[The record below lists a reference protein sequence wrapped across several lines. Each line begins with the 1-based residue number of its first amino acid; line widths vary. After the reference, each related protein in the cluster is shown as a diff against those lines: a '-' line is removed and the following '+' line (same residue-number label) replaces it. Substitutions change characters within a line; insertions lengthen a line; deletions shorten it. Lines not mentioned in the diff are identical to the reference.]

1 MPGDTVQ
8 LDLLDRANGGV
19 YEVKTNLVEHI
30 KVSPVTHLS
39 QAARQ
44 AALIGRLVNLHS
56 TASGEKIEDYRIN
69 SVTWVSVA
77 THGLPGFGDTVAQ
90 TLWQLGIRM
99 RAIW

>member
-1 MPGDTVQ
+1 MPGDSVQ
-8 LDLLDRANGGV
+8 LDLPDQTNGGV

-39 QAARQ
+39 LAARQ
-44 AALIGRLVNLHS
+44 AALIGMLVNLHNNF
-56 TASGEKIEDYRIN
+56 TGEEIEDYRIN

-77 THGLPGFGDTVAQ
+77 THGLPGFGDTVGQ
-90 TLWQLGIRM
+90 TLLGLGIGM